1 MDAFDDTMMVGTC
14 NGLLCLCDNTRPGG
28 AISLLNPV
36 TGEALALPLLSGS
49 AQWVWWGMQLSGWHE
64 AYTFANQP
72 MTEQYCD

>member
-1 MDAFDDTMMVGTC
+1 MVGTC
-14 NGLLCLCDNTRPGG
+14 NGLICLHDAGRSALTV
-28 AISLLNPV
+28 SNPV

-64 AYTFANQP
+64 AYTFAYQP